1 MPVLICALDNEGRV
15 IVWNRACEECTGH
28 GALEVV
34 KQPAAAARALL
45 HKEDYARFMGLI
57 RGDGMETE
65 AELSLV
71 AKGGEHRRV
80 RWFSESRLYPIP
92 GWAGWV
98 VGVDVTRQLEAE
110 EHLRRSQRMESLGA
124 LAGGLAHDFGNLLST
139 IQASADLMELEEA
152 TAESRL
158 CNRAVIRKVAARGT
172 ELVKQMMGFA
182 RAKPAGVAMVDIHTL
197 LGELAPML
205 DRTFPK
211 DIRLSLELGAKRP
224 AIPGDSGQLMQILLN
239 LALNARD
246 AMPDG
251 GHLSF
256 WTQDEGE
263 ALHIWAQD
271 TGMGMSPE
279 TQQRIFEPF
288 FTTKEAGKGTGMG
301 LAMVCMLVKN
311 HAGSISV
318 ESEPGKGTC
327 FHLRFPGATSTTALA
342 PA

>member
-1 MPVLICALDNEGRV
+1 M
-15 IVWNRACEECTGH
+15 
-28 GALEVV
+28 
-34 KQPAAAARALL
+34 
-45 HKEDYARFMGLI
+45 
-57 RGDGMETE
+57 
-65 AELSLV
+65 
-71 AKGGEHRRV
+71 
-80 RWFSESRLYPIP
+80 
-92 GWAGWV
+92 
-98 VGVDVTRQLEAE
+98 
-110 EHLRRSQRMESLGA
+110 
-124 LAGGLAHDFGNLLST
+124 
-139 IQASADLMELEEA
+139 
-152 TAESRL
+152 
-158 CNRAVIRKVAARGT
+158 AARGT